1 MNPTD
6 KYFEFLKKLENETPD
21 SIMTNLFD
29 KNWKNLL
36 EKQKG
41 TGANWFTLK
50 PFDKVDPI
58 LLPILAKDPL
68 VSACYLYYLIYSTT
82 SALSERKD
90 DILNDEKVKNFL
102 KMSLDTIKTNSW
114 ACYVLISIR
123 FSFHKVAVFEQYR
136 SEFENIIAKD
146 CAASYYYALGDFYKE
161 NSDKKESIRPKDN
174 GRFRLGEPVILNSG
188 YWSYYYAKH
197 ILKNRWNEAEDSIS
211 KETRKID
218 NVLFTALYAREFIK
232 GKWIEAEP
240 NISKHGIS
248 SLHYAQTINKE
259 FPEGENEISKNPQL
273 AFDYSKL
280 INKEFK
286 LGENAIS
293 TNPQL
298 SFNYAR
304 DILNG
309 RFELGEPSIMT
320 DPDLTLQYAVEVVR
334 GKLPEDMHNA
344 MIGKKLA
351 A

>member
-29 KNWKNLL
+29 ENWKDLL
-36 EKQKG
+36 GKKRG
-41 TGANWFTLK
+41 TGANWSDLK

-68 VSACYLYYLIYSTT
+68 VSACYLYYLIHSNDN
-82 SALSERKD
+82 KD
-90 DILNDEKVKNFL
+90 DALNGEKVKNFL
-102 KMSLDTIKTNSW
+102 KMSLDTIKTDSW

-123 FSFHKVAVFEQYR
+123 FNFYKVAVFEKYR
-136 SEFENIIAKD
+136 SEFEKIISKD
-146 CAASYYYALGDFYKE
+146 CKASYYYALGDFYKE
-161 NSDKKESIRPKDN
+161 NSVREGSIRPKDN

-197 ILKNRWNEAEDSIS
+197 ILANRWNEAEDSIS
-211 KETRKID
+211 KETRKIS
-218 NVLFTALYAREFIK
+218 NILFSALYAREFIN

-240 NISKHGIS
+240 NISTDGIS

-259 FPEGENEISKNPQL
+259 FPEGENEISKDPQL
-273 AFDYSKL
+273 SFDYSKL

-286 LGENAIS
+286 LGENSIS
-293 TNPQL
+293 TNAKL
-298 SFNYAR
+298 SFLYAR